1 MCVCVFVWGCVC
13 YKRQLLFSSS
23 ECSNILSFY
32 IYDFIKNVF
41 SSKSNNNRITITTR
55 IVDVVVVIVHAFW
68 FDFAINNR
76 SYESSTIIIIFS
88 VLFCLNNYICLYRI
102 VLVFSYLSDKYYTL
116 SSRFSSCSLM
126 CHFISI

>member
-1 MCVCVFVWGCVC
+1 MCVCVFVWDCVC
-13 YKRQLLFSSS
+13 YKRQLLFSSLGF
-23 ECSNILSFY
+23 SNILSFY

-102 VLVFSYLSDKYYTL
+102 VLVFSYLSVKYYTL

>member
-1 MCVCVFVWGCVC
+1 MLKFGN
-13 YKRQLLFSSS
+13 YLFGISRI
-23 ECSNILSFY
+23 CFKYLIILNR
-32 IYDFIKNVF
+32 IFIKMF

-88 VLFCLNNYICLYRI
+88 VLFCLNNYICVYRI

-116 SSRFSSCSLM
+116 SSRFSSCNLM

>member
-13 YKRQLLFSSS
+13 YKRRLLFSSS
-23 ECSNILSFY
+23 EFSNILPFY

-88 VLFCLNNYICLYRI
+88 VLFCLNNYICVYRI

-116 SSRFSSCSLM
+116 SSRFSSCNLM